1 MLRTRKYERP
11 VEALLLGITILV
23 ALLGFTLTSMALHLQ
38 NGDSPLSG
46 LPGALAL
53 PMLIGLVFTGVHML
67 LLRRHFQG
75 EEILLPAVALLFSL
89 GMIMIF
95 RLQGTDGAWQQIV
108 RGFLPGMLIAG
119 AFIVYPR
126 LNEQMRQWAVP
137 ISLIGLGLA
146 FITGLFGVMDETG
159 TRLALKLGPLP
170 AIQIS
175 EMIKLALIIFLAWFI
190 DQEGVKMEGRSHV
203 LFGRLRIPSL
213 RYFLPG
219 LLFVA
224 LATLA
229 LVRMSDFGAVLIL
242 GCIFFSM
249 LYAGFDP
256 RMFATVAAIAAGMAV
271 VVGLVLVFAWHVP
284 SVIQN
289 RILAYR
295 DPWST
300 TQLMVNGT
308 PSGVTIAEGPG
319 YQIQQSIYAVVAGG
333 LSGSGLG
340 FGTPEFIP
348 LAASDFVFAAL
359 LEELGSVMG
368 VAVLAFYMLLVL
380 RLFRVALMLPRAQT
394 FERLLLIGIAIHF
407 FTQVFI
413 MIGGTLNLIPMTGV
427 TLPFLSLGGSALMTN
442 LAEIGIALGLAQRL
456 EVRRI

>member
-1 MLRTRKYERP
+1 MLPTRKYERP
-11 VEALLLGITILV
+11 IEALLLAMAILV
-23 ALLGFTLTSMALHLQ
+23 ALLGFTLTSLALHLQ
-38 NGDSPLSG
+38 DGDNPLTG

-53 PMLIGLVFTGVHML
+53 PVLLGLLFSGVHVL
-67 LLRRHFQG
+67 LLRRQVQG
-75 EEILLPAVALLFSL
+75 EELLLPAVALLFSL

-95 RLQGTDGAWQQIV
+95 RLRGAEGAWQQFL
-108 RGFLPGMLIAG
+108 RGFLPGILIVG
-119 AFIVYPR
+119 AFLVYPR
-126 LNEQMRQWAVP
+126 LNEQVRQWAVP
-137 ISLIGLGLA
+137 ISLVGLGLA

-175 EMIKLALIIFLAWFI
+175 EIIKLALIIFLAWFI
-190 DQEGVKMEGRSHV
+190 DQEGVKMEGRSRV

-242 GCIFFSM
+242 GCIFFAM

-256 RMFATVAAIAAGMAV
+256 RLFATVAAIAVAMAV

-300 TQLMVNGT
+300 AQLMVNGA

-333 LSGSGLG
+333 LSGTGLG
-340 FGTPEFIP
+340 FGTPDFIP

-359 LEELGSVMG
+359 LEEMGSVMG

-380 RLFRVALMLPRAQT
+380 RLFRVALMLPRAQV
-394 FERLLLIGIAIHF
+394 FERLLLVGIAIHF

-442 LAEIGIALGLAQRL
+442 LAEVGIALGLAQRL
-456 EVRRI
+456 EVRRA

>member
-11 VEALLLGITILV
+11 VEALLLGIAILV
-23 ALLGFTLTSMALHLQ
+23 ALLGFTLTSISLHLQ
-38 NGDSPLSG
+38 NGDHPLAGLSG
-46 LPGALAL
+46 ALVLPVLTGA
-53 PMLIGLVFTGVHML
+53 VFVGVHMV
-67 LLRRHFQG
+67 LLRRRVKG
-75 EEILLPAVALLFSL
+75 EEMLLPSVALLFSL

-95 RLQGTDGAWQQIV
+95 RLLGTDGAWQQIL
-108 RGFLPGMLIAG
+108 RGFLPGILIAG
-119 AFIVYPR
+119 AFLVYPR
-126 LNEQMRQWAVP
+126 LNEQVRQWAVP
-137 ISLIGLGLA
+137 ISLVGLSLA

-170 AIQIS
+170 AIQVS

-190 DQEGVKMEGRSHV
+190 DEEGVKMEGRSHV

-242 GCIFFSM
+242 GCIFFGM

-256 RMFATVAAIAAGMAV
+256 RMFATVAAIAVGMAV
-271 VVGLVLVFAWHVP
+271 LVALVLVFAWHVP

-300 TQLMVNGT
+300 AQLMVNGA
-308 PSGVTIAEGPG
+308 PSGITVAEGPG

-333 LSGSGLG
+333 LSGTGLG
-340 FGTPEFIP
+340 FGTPDFIP

-359 LEELGSVMG
+359 LEEMGSVMG
-368 VAVLAFYMLLVL
+368 LAALAFYMLLVF
-380 RLFRVALMLPRAQT
+380 RLFRVALMLPRAQA
-394 FERLLLIGIAIHF
+394 FERLLLVGIAIHF

-413 MIGGTLNLIPMTGV
+413 MVGGTLNLIPMTGV

-456 EVRRI
+456 EVRLA

>member
-1 MLRTRKYERP
+1 MLHIRKYQRP
-11 VEALLLGITILV
+11 VEALLLVIAILV
-23 ALLGFTLTSMALHLQ
+23 ALLGFALTSTALHLQ
-38 NGDSPLSG
+38 AGDNPLVG
-46 LPGALAL
+46 LPGALL
-53 PMLIGLVFTGVHML
+53 VPLLIGAVFAGLHVL
-67 LLRRHFQG
+67 LLRRHVQG

-95 RLQGTDGAWQQIV
+95 RLRGAEGAWQQFA
-108 RGFLPGMLIAG
+108 RGFLPGILIAG
-119 AFIVYPR
+119 AFLVYPR
-126 LNEQMRQWAVP
+126 LNEQVRQWAVP
-137 ISLIGLGLA
+137 ISLVGLGLA
-146 FITGLFGVMDETG
+146 FITGLFGVMDESG

-175 EMIKLALIIFLAWFI
+175 EIIKLSLIIFLAWFI

-203 LFGRLRIPSL
+203 LFDRLRIPSL

-242 GCIFFSM
+242 GCIFFAM

-256 RMFATVAAIAAGMAV
+256 RLFATVAAIAIGMAV
-271 VVGLVLVFAWHVP
+271 LVGLVLIFAWHVP

-300 TQLMVNGT
+300 AQLIVNGV
-308 PSGVTIAEGPG
+308 PSGLTIAEGPG

-333 LSGSGLG
+333 LSGAGLG

-359 LEELGSVMG
+359 LEEMGSVIG
-368 VAVLAFYMLLVL
+368 VAVLAFYMLLVM
-380 RLFRVALMLPRAQT
+380 RLFRVALMLPRAQV
-394 FERLLLIGIAIHF
+394 FERLLLVGIAIHF

-413 MIGGTLNLIPMTGV
+413 MIGGALNLIPMTGV

-442 LAEIGIALGLAQRL
+442 LAEVGIALGMAQRL
-456 EVRRI
+456 EVRRA

>member
-1 MLRTRKYERP
+1 MLRARKYERP
-11 VEALLLGITILV
+11 VEALLLAIAILV
-23 ALLGFTLTSMALHLQ
+23 ALLGFALTSVALHLQ
-38 NGDSPLSG
+38 DGDNPLTG
-46 LPGALAL
+46 LPAALVVPL
-53 PMLIGLVFTGVHML
+53 LIGLVFAAVHLL
-67 LLRRHFQG
+67 LLRRHIQG

-95 RLQGTDGAWQQIV
+95 RLRGVDGAWQQLL
-108 RGFLPGMLIAG
+108 RGFLPGILIAG
-119 AFIVYPR
+119 AFLVYPR
-126 LNEQMRQWAVP
+126 LNEQVRQWAVP
-137 ISLIGLGLA
+137 ISFAGLGLA
-146 FITGLFGVMDETG
+146 FITGLFGVMDESG

-170 AIQIS
+170 AIQVS

-190 DQEGVKMEGRSHV
+190 DQEGVKMEGRSYV

-219 LLFVA
+219 LLFVV

-242 GCIFFSM
+242 GCIFFAM

-256 RMFATVAAIAAGMAV
+256 RLFATVAAIAVGMAV

-300 TQLMVNGT
+300 AQLVVNGV
-308 PSGVTIAEGPG
+308 PSGITIAEGPG

-333 LSGSGLG
+333 LSGAGLG

-359 LEELGSVMG
+359 LEEMGSIIG
-368 VAVLAFYMLLVL
+368 VAVLALYMLLVM
-380 RLFRVALMLPRAQT
+380 RLFRVALMLPRAQV
-394 FERLLLIGIAIHF
+394 FERLLLVGIAIHF

-413 MIGGTLNLIPMTGV
+413 MIGGALNLIPMTGV

-442 LAEIGIALGLAQRL
+442 LAEVGIALAMAQRL
-456 EVRRI
+456 EVRHL